1 MAAGEGRQP
10 AAPAE
15 IMNKRQ
21 PELTETRERIDG
33 YLHRSG
39 LSTRLPRVVPL
50 TGDASDRRYFR
61 ILTPD
66 APSIVLSLHAGP
78 FAFES
83 LPFVNVARLLA
94 QMPVPIPAILG
105 HADDLGVLAL
115 EDLGDVTL
123 QAHLGAATP
132 AEHAALYR
140 QSVALVAA
148 LQRRGAELA
157 SPEYLP
163 YSIAFDVEKLSW
175 EMDFFV
181 KHFLEAYRGLVLS
194 PGVRDALRS
203 EFAVMV
209 EMLAS
214 EPRVLCHRDY
224 HSRNL
229 MLHDGRLFII
239 DFQDARMGPDTYD
252 LVSLLRDSY
261 VDLPE
266 PTVEELIAYFLALK
280 GEIAGADEF
289 RRRFDL
295 MALQRNLKALG
306 TFGYQTTARRNPVY
320 IQYIP
325 RTLRYVRNNLDALPH
340 FARLADLLSTHV
352 EEFR

>member
-1 MAAGEGRQP
+1 MDRAVVDASDAR
-10 AAPAE
+10 A
-15 IMNKRQ
+15 K
-21 PELTETRERIDG
+21 IDG
-33 YLHRSG
+33 FLDRSG
-39 LSTRLPRVVPL
+39 YASRSPRVVPL

-61 ILTPD
+61 ILTAD
-66 APSIVLSLHAGP
+66 APSIVLSLYSAP
-78 FAFES
+78 FKFDELS
-83 LPFVNVARLLA
+83 FVNVARLLE
-94 QMPVPIPAILG
+94 QMPIPIPGVLG

-115 EDLGDVTL
+115 QDLGDVTL

-140 QSVALVAA
+140 QAVALIAT
-148 LQRRGAELA
+148 LQRFGAELA
-157 SPEYLP
+157 SPNYLP
-163 YSIAFDVEKLSW
+163 YAIAFDVEKLTW
-175 EMDFFV
+175 EMDFFT
-181 KHFLEAYRGLVLS
+181 KHFLEAYRGVTLS
-194 PGVRDALRS
+194 EAQRQALKA
-203 EFAVMV
+203 E
-209 EMLAS
+209 LAKIIDELAA

-229 MLHDGRLFII
+229 MLHESRLYMI

-266 PTVEELIAYFLALK
+266 STVDELIAYFLALR
-280 GEIAGADEF
+280 GLTGSEREF
-289 RRRFDL
+289 RQRFDV

-325 RTLRYVRNNLDALPH
+325 RTLKYVRDNLESKPG
-340 FARLADLLSTHV
+340 FARLRGILATYV